1 MALNNELRLKK
12 ENGYKS
18 ISPENAAKMEE
29 YCKDY
34 MQFLSDSR
42 TEREFVRNS
51 IEKAEAHGFT
61 AYVPGMQ
68 LKPGSK
74 VYYNNR
80 GKALTLAVIG
90 KKDLSHGALI
100 AAAHIDSPRFDLK
113 PIPLFE
119 SNELCFLKTHYYGM
133 VKKYQWTAIPL
144 ELHGTVVLK
153 NGQQVEFQLGR
164 NSGDP

>member
-18 ISPENAAKMEE
+18 ISPENTAKMEE

-42 TEREFVRNS
+42 TEREFVRNA

-100 AAAHIDSPRFDLK
+100 ASF
-113 PIPLFE
+113 
-119 SNELCFLKTHYYGM
+119 
-133 VKKYQWTAIPL
+133 
-144 ELHGTVVLK
+144 
-153 NGQQVEFQLGR
+153 
-164 NSGDP
+164 